1 LQSATEFASF
11 DTSKNS
17 FLLSPDVLA
26 GPCQGDERIGV
37 FQSSVPGL
45 GPAAFCYGQ
54 QIIPMAGVV
63 RGANSASDPV
73 FPRTFHHVT

>member
-1 LQSATEFASF
+1 MGHATRCTGRHADERLQSATEFASF

-45 GPAAFCYGQ
+45 GPAAFCYW
-54 QIIPMAGVV
+54 AK
-63 RGANSASDPV
+63 NH
-73 FPRTFHHVT
+73 F